1 MDFEFVNQDLEGVLL
16 INYPKKEDNCGYF
29 CSSYDKNVFL
39 KNGLNFDFFSEK
51 SIYSD
56 FKTLRGLFFHKD
68 NNILFRVCCGS
79 VLFVV
84 VDLRHDSTTFGKHI
98 KMEISSD
105 DCSILYIPSGFA
117 YGYLTLSDF
126 SYVSIVAD
134 SKSLIEFSNCIVW
147 NDRDLN
153 IDWGINYTPIIPSN
167 VEYFELNKINI

>member
-1 MDFEFVNQDLEGVLL
+1 
-16 INYPKKEDNCGYF
+16 
-29 CSSYDKNVFL
+29 
-39 KNGLNFDFFSEK
+39 
-51 SIYSD
+51 
-56 FKTLRGLFFHKD
+56 
-68 NNILFRVCCGS
+68 
-79 VLFVV
+79 
-84 VDLRHDSTTFGKHI
+84 
-98 KMEISSD
+98 MEISSD